1 MRLVGSFLAAVASAV
16 TACAAHAA
24 CGPIRD
30 LEVAVNP
37 PAAQAQNP
45 CPGVRI
51 QADLVV
57 VDRRIVVASNL
68 SNTSCLLGI
77 ALDHYRL
84 HATAAQVAL
93 REFAS
98 GLPAA
103 IAPEVD
109 RYVRGRPDMPRDG
122 DRDLR
127 AFVDALLDR
136 AVAEFSANLPEAQ
149 AKVDFPEEVR
159 TLTTPC
165 GAT

>member
-1 MRLVGSFLAAVASAV
+1 MRLVGSFLAAGASAV
-16 TACAAHAA
+16 TAGAAHAA

-30 LEVAVNP
+30 LEVVVSP
-37 PAAQAQNP
+37 PAAQAQYP

-93 REFAS
+93 QEFAS

-103 IAPEVD
+103 IASEVD
-109 RYVRGRPDMPRDG
+109 RYVRARPDMPRDG
-122 DRDLR
+122 GPS
-127 AFVDALLDR
+127 VGALLDG
-136 AVAEFSANLPEAQ
+136 AVHGVPGDGQSRGRHHR
-149 AKVDFPEEVR
+149 DEV
-159 TLTTPC
+159 
-165 GAT
+165 AS